1 MVIIT
6 DWQCW
11 WQVSLQVVGNER
23 KVIIGDDRQ
32 AVVAQAGRLGRP
44 AVNRFTVGPGR
55 PVILSGTGTGLGLT
69 LSPPLSSQHWKCK
82 YYSLNTASWTG
93 SSCSEQKYLELNW
106 M

>member
-32 AVVAQAGRLGRP
+32 AVVAQAGRLGR
-44 AVNRFTVGPGR
+44 AGSQQVYCWAGQASDSQWDWDR
-55 PVILSGTGTGLGLT
+55 PGTGTVTSSLQST
-69 LSPPLSSQHWKCK
+69 L
-82 YYSLNTASWTG
+82 
-93 SSCSEQKYLELNW
+93 E